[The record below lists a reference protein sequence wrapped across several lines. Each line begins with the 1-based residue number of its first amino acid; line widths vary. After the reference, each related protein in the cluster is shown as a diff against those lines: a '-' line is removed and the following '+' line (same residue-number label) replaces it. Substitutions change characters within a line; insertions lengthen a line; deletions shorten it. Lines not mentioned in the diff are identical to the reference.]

1 MSEYVE
7 DTPVATEAPVASE
20 EPITA
25 EETITEESVAEAPV
39 TGEAE
44 VEEVSVASAE
54 EPITAEAPVT
64 EAVEVE
70 EGSVSSAEEP
80 VVTGEP
86 TVEENEPDVSDVGSD
101 NEVEETIAVEKVA
114 SDIRDILSTESE
126 GLSSSSGLSDDLKLR
141 IAELDYLR
149 ECCGKWIE
157 SGIEGRGEFLNAWT
171 NKNVIVDPNIDYVNI
186 LLELEKMPEIVEL
199 LSKGEITTKSNHFKN
214 IKSYTLDKHVFN
226 EKTNLE
232 KVNILEQ
239 LVKSLDFEKK
249 NLSAT
254 YNVDILGV

>member
-1 MSEYVE
+1 MINKLKLVSIINKYYLGVN
-7 DTPVATEAPVASE
+7 
-20 EPITA
+20 
-25 EETITEESVAEAPV
+25 ESVKWDIKDN
-39 TGEAE
+39 TL
-44 VEEVSVASAE
+44 S
-54 EPITAEAPVT
+54 INFMT
-64 EAVEVE
+64 
-70 EGSVSSAEEP
+70 
-80 VVTGEP
+80 P
-86 TVEENEPDVSDVGSD
+86 TKDVIGNLTCNNFELED
-101 NEVEETIAVEKVA
+101 
-114 SDIRDILSTESE
+114 SE
-126 GLSSSSGLSDDLKLR
+126 LAIYDTKKLQTLISICSGDL
-141 IAELDYLR
+141 
-149 ECCGKWIE
+149 
-157 SGIEGRGEFLNAWT
+157 
-171 NKNVIVDPNIDYVNI
+171 